1 MKINGKSVKI
11 FDILLR
17 AAAILAVFGVSF
29 GAITQRGREVWRA
42 PQEINSLKNDVKR
55 RDSIIVKQNYAI
67 HDLEDAQEMFYQ
79 LLRLMT
85 DDHDTEKWKIV
96 IEGDIEYSVDIRSTS
111 EGIELAFVDNMNM
124 VYRAYIDYADVNQR
138 KYILRHH
145 NGGNKATYIEPQ

>member
-42 PQEINSLKNDVKR
+42 PQEVKLLKNDVRK

-67 HDLEDAQEMFYQ
+67 HDLEDAQEMFFG

-85 DDHDTEKWKIV
+85 DDHDTLKWKIV
-96 IEGDIEYSVDIRSTS
+96 IEGDIEYPVDIRSTA
-111 EGIELAFVDNMNM
+111 EGVELAFVEKMNM
-124 VYRAYIDYADVNQR
+124 IYRAYIDYADATRR

-145 NGGNKATYIEPQ
+145 NGGQKATYIEPQ